1 MTAIIRQRGSGKVL
15 GTVQVAQTCIHVK
28 WAWVSLLAGLVG
40 VTILLFACTI
50 QSCRRSGL
58 WDSTRSWRCSSL
70 ALLFHGCDDQMRK
83 KLSRTVSN
91 KEMMDASKAVT
102 VELRRT
108 TDGLRF
114 VERAGA

>member
-28 WAWVSLLAGLVG
+28 WAWVSLPAGLVG

-83 KLSRTVSN
+83 KMSRTVSN
-91 KEMMDASKAVT
+91 KEIMDASKAVT